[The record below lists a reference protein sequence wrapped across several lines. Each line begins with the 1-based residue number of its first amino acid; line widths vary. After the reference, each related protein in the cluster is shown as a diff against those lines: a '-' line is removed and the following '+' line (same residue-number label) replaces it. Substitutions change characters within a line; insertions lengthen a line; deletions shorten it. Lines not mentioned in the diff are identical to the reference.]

1 MNAANRSDMDAET
14 DKPKGPRTAQVKAR
28 ILVIDD
34 DPHARKTL
42 CDILKI
48 KGYEVTAAMNGA
60 EGLAEVQRAFVNLA
74 LIDLML
80 PDISG
85 IEVMERMKATSALTE
100 TIILTGNASLGT
112 AIEATNKGAFSYLVK
127 PYQMD
132 DLLLHVRRGIEHQR
146 AQEEIVRL
154 ASHPRLN
161 PNPVIEVGHDGKVT
175 YMNPA
180 AERVFPDLLSAGA
193 RHPMLA
199 AGVVQLFG
207 ASPRVAERE
216 VVREVRV
223 DKVVYEAHLSFVPES
238 DLVRI
243 YAIDITERKKAQETI
258 ELLRRQLELVVR
270 STGEGI
276 LTLDT
281 DGNHTLVNPVAA
293 RMLGYEVEELIGRH
307 AHDIWQHS
315 KADGTA
321 YAEGD
326 SAISQTLKDGQIR
339 RNDNEVFWRKDGTS
353 FPVEYTSAPIR
364 SDQTITGVVV
374 TFLDITERKQA
385 EREIHTLATTDSLT
399 GIANRR
405 MFMQVLESEITRAKR
420 YGAPLTLVM
429 YDIDHFKQVNDTY
442 GHDIG
447 DEVLK
452 GITGLVRANIRA
464 VDMVARWGGEEF
476 IILTT
481 QSDIHS
487 ALAMAEKLRT
497 VIAGR
502 VFEKVGTVTASFGVA
517 VYEPHDD
524 SNLLLKKADD
534 ALYRAKENGRNRVET
549 IIKRTSSG

>member
-1 MNAANRSDMDAET
+1 MNADHRSDMDAET
-14 DKPKGPRTAQVKAR
+14 DKQKEPRTATVKAR

-34 DPHARKTL
+34 DPYARKTL
-42 CDILKI
+42 CDVLRI
-48 KGYEVTAAMNGA
+48 KGYEVATAMNGA
-60 EGLAEVQRAFVNLA
+60 EGLAEVERAFVNLA

-85 IEVMERMKATSALTE
+85 IEVIERMKTASAMTE

-161 PNPVIEVGHDGKVT
+161 PNPVIEVGRSREMT
-175 YMNPA
+175 YANPA
-180 AERVFPDLLSAGA
+180 AERLFPDLASLGV
-193 RHPMLA
+193 RHPMLT
-199 AGVVQLFG
+199 GVMDFFG
-207 ASPRVAERE
+207 LLYEEGGRE
-216 VVREVRV
+216 AVREVRV
-223 DKVVYEAHLSFVPES
+223 GEVSYEEHISYVPES
-238 DLVRI
+238 GLIRI
-243 YAIDITERKKAQETI
+243 YAIDITERKKAQKTI
-258 ELLRRQLELVVR
+258 ELLRLQLELVVR

-281 DGNHTLVNPVAA
+281 DGNYTLVNPVAA

-321 YAEGD
+321 YAEDD

-339 RNDNEVFWRKDGTS
+339 RNDNEVFWRKDGTC

-364 SDQTITGVVV
+364 GNQAITGVVV

-452 GITGLVRANIRA
+452 EVTGLVRANIRA

-476 IILTT
+476 VILTT

-517 VYEPHDD
+517 VYEPRDD

-534 ALYRAKENGRNRVET
+534 ALYKAKENGRNRVET